1 MFWHTKR
8 NIYHSLK
15 LFELKQTMQC
25 EASKNTE
32 KDELRSHVLLF
43 DTIIHVWMCVLLLL
57 FTVFRSFVRS
67 FIRSFFRSGWEG
79 RTNIYKHS
87 QSVSQSVGGNFFSTQ
102 KTKMMCILCV
112 LSLLHPY
119 HVTQCYFCTFLFRL
133 LWMDKYAKADWTIRA
148 ASFDTILRFN
158 HVTSRRAKPLS
169 NWRNLIS
176 AEAYM
181 VCLIPILCQPVCVYL
196 SFLLFVLFCIRIVFA
211 EGCRHRQSHHFRIFF
226 KKSICSSIG
235 WFEKK
240 ETVIIFGSPRSPF
253 YFDFHLIKYLFSLI
267 EQNNVIFSHEYN
279 DDNSINGIIRM

>member
-1 MFWHTKR
+1 MHHFTTIDWFIRLFILAWRHLMFWFGFSVIPKYGEKK
-8 NIYHSLK
+8 NWN
-15 LFELKQTMQC
+15 ELTLQQQ
-25 EASKNTE
+25 SK
-32 KDELRSHVLLF
+32 
-43 DTIIHVWMCVLLLL
+43 CVERKTTCYKLLL
-57 FTVFRSFVRS
+57 FRS
-67 FIRSFFRSGWEG
+67 
-79 RTNIYKHS
+79 
-87 QSVSQSVGGNFFSTQ
+87 
-102 KTKMMCILCV
+102 
-112 LSLLHPY
+112 
-119 HVTQCYFCTFLFRL
+119 
-133 LWMDKYAKADWTIRA
+133 
-148 ASFDTILRFN
+148 
-158 HVTSRRAKPLS
+158 LS

-181 VCLIPILCQPVCVYL
+181 VCLTLATLCQPVCVYL
-196 SFLLFVLFCIRIVFA
+196 SFLRFVLFCIRIVFA